1 MQVEKRTGEDR
12 RESQVTHGILFDK
25 LLEHERKIMQNSNR
39 LINIEKDVKIVK
51 DQMLPIND
59 GIRSMVFLFKIAIA
73 IGAISAAGLGFI
85 EFYEHSII
93 GGIHVVPEE

>member
-39 LINIEKDVKIVK
+39 LINIEKDV
-51 DQMLPIND
+51 
-59 GIRSMVFLFKIAIA
+59 
-73 IGAISAAGLGFI
+73 GAISAAGLGFI